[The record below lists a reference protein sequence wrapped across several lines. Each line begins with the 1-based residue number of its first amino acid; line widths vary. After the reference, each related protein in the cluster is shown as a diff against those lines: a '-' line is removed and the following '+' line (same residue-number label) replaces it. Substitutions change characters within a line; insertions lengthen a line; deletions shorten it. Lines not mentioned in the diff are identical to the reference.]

1 MTRGEIRCQ
10 VGDFTLESQW
20 EVSPV
25 QVLVLFGP
33 SGSGKTTILRA
44 IAGLVSPIGGH
55 IEVGD
60 QVVYDRDTQT
70 WVPPYQRKVGYVT
83 QQYHLFPHLSVSRN
97 ISYGI
102 PRGNSKRKFRDD
114 GDRIAHLLDAF
125 HLDGLANRRTWE
137 LSDGQQ
143 QRVALARALA
153 TEPQVL
159 LLDEPFSSLDTEL
172 RRILRRE
179 IRAVLSNANI
189 PVILVT
195 HDREDALAVGDAV
208 QVIDQ
213 GRTLERGEPLRVLG
227 QPGQGR
233 LARLVGLENTLAM
246 RVESRHPQD
255 GTMVCVGIDSSSNAG
270 APSPGSSNPE
280 TSSHDTTLRLEVPL
294 SDFDEGQAVTV
305 GIRSSDIILAAE
317 RLTSSSARNQ
327 IKGQVTMVEL
337 RPPGYEVTLE
347 CLGVPIRCHITG
359 RSLSEMNI
367 TPGTELWAVFKASS
381 CFLVG
386 DETG

>member
-1 MTRGEIRCQ
+1 MTRGWIRCQ
-10 VGDFTLESQW
+10 VGDFALETEW
-20 EVSPV
+20 EVSPG

-44 IAGLVSPIGGH
+44 IAGLVSPIEGH

-60 QVVYDRDTQT
+60 QVVYDRDTQS
-70 WVPPYQRKVGYVT
+70 WVPPHRRKVGYVT

-102 PRGNSKRKFRDD
+102 PRGNSKGIFDND
-114 GDRIAHLLDAF
+114 GDRISHLLDAF
-125 HLDGLANRRTWE
+125 HLEGLANRRTWE
-137 LSDGQQ
+137 LSGGQQ

-172 RRILRRE
+172 RRILRGE
-179 IRAVLSNANI
+179 IRAVLSNANM

-195 HDREDALAVGDAV
+195 HDREDALAVGDVV

-213 GRTLERGEPLRVLG
+213 GRTLEHGEPLRILG

-233 LARLVGLENTLAM
+233 LARLVGLENALAM

-255 GTMVCVGIDSSSNAG
+255 GTMVCVGTDSSSNR
-270 APSPGSSNPE
+270 E
-280 TSSHDTTLRLEVPL
+280 TSRQQAKLRLEVPL

-305 GIRSSDIILAAE
+305 GIRASDIILAGE
-317 RLTSSSARNQ
+317 KLTSSSARNQ
-327 IKGQVTMVEL
+327 IRGQVTSVEL

-347 CLGVPIRCHITG
+347 CQGTPIRCHITG
-359 RSLSEMNI
+359 RSLSEMKI
-367 TPGTELWAVFKASS
+367 ATGTELWAVFKASS

-386 DETG
+386 EETG

>member
-20 EVSPV
+20 EVSPG

-44 IAGLVSPIGGH
+44 IAGLVSPIEGH

-60 QVVYDRDTQT
+60 QVVYDRDSQT
-70 WVPPYQRKVGYVT
+70 WVPPHRRKVGYVT

-114 GDRIAHLLDAF
+114 SDRIAHLLDAF
-125 HLDGLANRRTWE
+125 HLDDLANRHTWE

-213 GRTLERGEPLRVLG
+213 GRTLEQGEPLRVLG

-233 LARLVGLENTLAM
+233 LARLVGLENALAM

-255 GTMVCVGIDSSSNAG
+255 GTMVCVGTDRSS
-270 APSPGSSNPE
+270 SPGSSSPE
-280 TSSHDTTLRLEVPL
+280 TSDHDTTLRLEVPL

-305 GIRSSDIILAAE
+305 GIRSSDIILAGE
-317 RLTSSSARNQ
+317 KLTSSSARNQ
-327 IKGQVTMVEL
+327 IKGQVTSVEL

-359 RSLSEMNI
+359 RSLSDMKIAE
-367 TPGTELWAVFKASS
+367 GTELWAVFKASS
-381 CFLVG
+381 CFLVE